1 MYTRLHQ
8 SQSCSE
14 SAQHLWRTTD
24 FYSLGHWCT
33 EKQGYSVQKVYNIC
47 DKWFAVIGLN
57 TDVQKSGG
65 VLFRKCTIFVMTD
78 WLFIGLDLENG
89 GVLFKVTCVS
99 CPAESVQYL
108 WQCLAVIGLDAGG
121 QKNGGVLFRKCTI
134 CVMNDLLSLAWTLMY
149 RKVGL
154 LAFQAVGSGWP
165 TTMVWRIT
173 PTWCPSFHLVTLT
186 STAHSFKASSY
197 SGRTSSSSRCV
208 SWGFFDEQ
216 SMCSIFAAH
225 TCMDPV
231 SVLCFDL
238 YYADG
243 VLQLRQ

>member
-1 MYTRLHQ
+1 MY
-8 SQSCSE
+8 
-14 SAQHLWRTTD
+14 
-24 FYSLGHWCT
+24 G
-33 EKQGYSVQKVYNIC
+33 
-47 DKWFAVIGLN
+47 
-57 TDVQKSGG
+57 
-65 VLFRKCTIFVMTD
+65 
-78 WLFIGLDLENG
+78 ENG

-99 CPAESVQYL
+99 CPVESVQYL
-108 WQCLAVIGLDAGG
+108 WQWLAVTGLDTGV
-121 QKNGGVLFRKCTI
+121 QKRGEFYSESVQYVWWMTYCHWLGHWYAVKWGCSIQKVYNT
-134 CVMNDLLSLAWTLMY
+134 NELLSLAWTLMY
-149 RKVGL
+149 RKLGL
-154 LAFQAVGSGWP
+154 FAFQAVGSGWP